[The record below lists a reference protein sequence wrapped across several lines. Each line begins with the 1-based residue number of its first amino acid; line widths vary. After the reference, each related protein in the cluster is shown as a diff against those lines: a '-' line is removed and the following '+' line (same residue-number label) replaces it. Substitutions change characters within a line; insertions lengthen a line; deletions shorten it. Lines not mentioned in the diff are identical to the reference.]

1 MTKYLLSVLC
11 LIPYFSFAQLTD
23 LPQGGNKRASVS
35 EDVGITHVTITY
47 NRPRVKGR
55 DGKIWG
61 TLIPV
66 GYTDQ
71 GFGTSKAA
79 PWRAGANENTT
90 IEFSTDVMIEGQPL
104 PAGKYGFF
112 IAYDP
117 NESTL
122 IFSKNSTSWGSFYYN
137 PDEDALRV
145 KVKPQN
151 LDQKVEWLKY
161 EFMNQTDTTAVVGLQ
176 WEKLMIPFTISTDY
190 TNIQLTSIRN
200 QLRSGLNGYWE
211 VWNAAADWCVRHHTN
226 LEEGLLWAD
235 SATSDNFGG
244 GGRSYAALVT
254 KSELLEDLGRT
265 NEAKATMQKALPY
278 GSMIDVHIY
287 ARQLLAAGKKKEAL
301 AAFTLNYNKYPGQF
315 MTLVGMARGNSAVG
329 DYKTALKYAQQAE
342 PLVDQLNKGPLEIMI
357 DKLKNGQDIN

>member
-1 MTKYLLSVLC
+1 MKKFLLSVVC
-11 LIPYFSFAQLTD
+11 LIPLLSNAQLLD
-23 LPQGGNKRASVS
+23 LPSGGNKRASVS

-66 GYTDQ
+66 GYADQ
-71 GFGTSKAA
+71 GFGTTKAA
-79 PWRAGANENTT
+79 PWRAGANENTI
-90 IEFSTDVMIEGQPL
+90 IEFSTDVTIEGQPL

-117 NESTL
+117 NESIL

-137 PDEDALRV
+137 PDEDVLRV
-145 KVKPQN
+145 KVKPQP

-161 EFMNQTDTTAVVGLQ
+161 EFLNQTDTTAVVGLQ
-176 WEKLMIPFTISTDY
+176 WEKLMIPFAIGTDY
-190 TNIQLTSIRN
+190 TKIQLTSLRN

-211 VWNAAADWCVRHHTN
+211 VWNQAADWCVRHHAN

-244 GGRSYAALVT
+244 GGRSFAALST
-254 KSELLEDLGRT
+254 KAEILEELGRT
-265 NEAKATMQKALPY
+265 DEAKATMQKALPY
-278 GSMIDVHIY
+278 GSMVDVHTY
-287 ARQLLAAGKKKEAL
+287 GRQLLAAGKKKEAL
-301 AAFTLNYNKYPGQF
+301 DVFTMNYNKYPGQF
-315 MTLVGMARGNSAVG
+315 MTLVGMARGNSANG
-329 DYKTALKYAQQAE
+329 DYKTALKYALQAE
-342 PLVDQLNKGPLEIMI
+342 PIVDQANKVAVETMI